1 MTIPTW
7 AVFLIVLLLVLIYW
21 YTTSRSRSKNRQRD
35 RAAAEFA
42 RLSGFYANQVFV
54 DVRGEVAVGVDDRG
68 RRIAVSRPKAQPRL
82 RIYSFAQ
89 LLQAEVLQDGTA
101 IARVAASPDLRP
113 ADLASDP
120 GEHPEAGPT
129 SLYGATALRPAV
141 SSQVI
146 PRPVPLST
154 LAVRISFD
162 DPEVPPVVLYF
173 LQGRAVDVGSVAAD
187 RALEQARTCLS
198 ALRTA
203 MLRGAAHGPRRH
215 DD

>member
-21 YTTSRSRSKNRQRD
+21 YTTSRSRSRNRQRD

-42 RLSGFYANQVFV
+42 KLSGFYANQVFV
-54 DVRGEVAVGVDDRG
+54 DVRGEVAVGIDDRG
-68 RRIAVSRPKAQPRL
+68 RRIAVSRRRAQPRL
-82 RIYSFAQ
+82 RVYSFAQ
-89 LLQAEVLQDGTA
+89 LLEAEVLQDGTS
-101 IARVAASPDLRP
+101 IARVAASADLRA
-113 ADLASDP
+113 ADLARDS
-120 GEHPEAGPT
+120 GEGPESGPT
-129 SLYGATALRPAV
+129 SLFGATALRPTV
-141 SSQVI
+141 SSQVV

-154 LAVRISFD
+154 LAVRISFA
-162 DPEVPPVVLYF
+162 DPETPPVVLYF

-187 RALEQARTCLS
+187 RAFEQARTCLA

-215 DD
+215 DE